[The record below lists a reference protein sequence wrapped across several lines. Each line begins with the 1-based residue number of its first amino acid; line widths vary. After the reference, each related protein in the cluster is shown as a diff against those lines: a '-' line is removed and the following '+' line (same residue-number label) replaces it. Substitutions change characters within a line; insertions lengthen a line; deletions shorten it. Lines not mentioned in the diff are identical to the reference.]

1 MRYNVSIEVRYI
13 ALKGNVYGC
22 TYKKSLRSH
31 DRDKFYIL
39 LCLRTPNHGYGI
51 VQKVKELTEN

>member
-1 MRYNVSIEVRYI
+1 MSIEVRYI

-31 DRDKFYIL
+31 DRDKFL
-39 LCLRTPNHGYGI
+39 HI
-51 VQKVKELTEN
+51 VMSSYSKSWIRDCTESKRADRK